1 MQDKKQFFS
10 VIDARF
16 GTRSTL
22 AAQRAIAPGQI
33 WWWHRKSHQFKIVFK
48 IPPIIPKYW
57 FSHRFFLSLFYST
70 FYFLITGSDFDF
82 GAEKKKK
89 QQQAESETNFV
100 LGFVRDFFAFNQHFK
115 ENKEKFIL
123 FISLTVAAGLSI
135 FLVYLNSSV
144 AVPLL
149 ISLQCIPR
157 SNAQGRSFLI
167 ISLKWFLF
175 MSDILKSSHH
185 S

>member
-1 MQDKKQFFS
+1 M
-10 VIDARF
+10 VMRHLI
-16 GTRSTL
+16 
-22 AAQRAIAPGQI
+22 
-33 WWWHRKSHQFKIVFK
+33 
-48 IPPIIPKYW
+48 
-57 FSHRFFLSLFYST
+57 FFLTIFSTKKSMPKST

-135 FLVYLNSSV
+135 FLAMFLWNMYRTNRLDRI
-144 AVPLL
+144 AK
-149 ISLQCIPR
+149 SLRQPNLSQSTLC
-157 SNAQGRSFLI
+157 SATGNYHTKLQSCAY
-167 ISLKWFLF
+167 
-175 MSDILKSSHH
+175 
-185 S
+185 

>member
-1 MQDKKQFFS
+1 M
-10 VIDARF
+10 
-16 GTRSTL
+16 
-22 AAQRAIAPGQI
+22 
-33 WWWHRKSHQFKIVFK
+33 
-48 IPPIIPKYW
+48 PK
-57 FSHRFFLSLFYST
+57 ST

-135 FLVYLNSSV
+135 FLAMFLWNMYRTNRLDRI
-144 AVPLL
+144 AK
-149 ISLQCIPR
+149 SLRQPNLSQSTLC
-157 SNAQGRSFLI
+157 SATGNYHTKLQSCAY
-167 ISLKWFLF
+167 
-175 MSDILKSSHH
+175 
-185 S
+185 